1 MSSKSN
7 NLKDFK
13 HIFMSNIFMN
23 TYRDTASRLLK
34 AEEECNRLQQE
45 LTSARRRG
53 ASLDADFHSKE
64 RTVNQLR
71 TKVAVL
77 EQVSYLPCHLRT
89 VCSRSNAHFI
99 TFLYDGFTGTKG

>member
-1 MSSKSN
+1 MYAYVFCIN
-7 NLKDFK
+7 
-13 HIFMSNIFMN
+13 
-23 TYRDTASRLLK
+23 RDTVSRLAK

-71 TKVAVL
+71 TKLAVV
-77 EQVSYLPCHLRT
+77 EQVSDYWYN
-89 VCSRSNAHFI
+89 RS
-99 TFLYDGFTGTKG
+99 TFAQIFYALIYRS